1 MGAILAA
8 PLDVIIVGDS
18 LNTRGFES
26 FNTISGLGL
35 VTMGFL
41 WDCGNIWAP
50 NDPSVTTTWT
60 VYNEPNTTVTTCT
73 DIY

>member
-1 MGAILAA
+1 MSA
-8 PLDVIIVGDS
+8 PVDPIIVGDS
-18 LNTRGFES
+18 LNDFGFEA

-41 WDCGNIWAP
+41 WGCGEIWAP
-50 NDPSVTTTWT
+50 AYPNVTTTWT
-60 VYNEPNTTVTTCT
+60 VYNEPNATVTTCT